1 MSCTE
6 QNIEGRKQMGAG
18 RDHTDA
24 PPSGRQPLR
33 CSAEVPLPMRPL
45 LANQPR
51 TATGAV
57 TEDVARAQRG
67 DMQAF
72 ERLYQQHGA
81 RVNALCRRL
90 AVDAQRADELM
101 QDVFVRAWEKLES
114 FRGESSLDSWLHR
127 VTVNVFLAA
136 DRSDKRRRA
145 HEDTVDDDRYELAS
159 ATAPVDVGDRID
171 LERAIAALPQGARM
185 AFVMHDIEGYSH
197 EEIAAMSGIAAA
209 TVRVQ
214 LHRARRHLMEALG

>member
-1 MSCTE
+1 M
-6 QNIEGRKQMGAG
+6 
-18 RDHTDA
+18 
-24 PPSGRQPLR
+24 
-33 CSAEVPLPMRPL
+33 
-45 LANQPR
+45 
-51 TATGAV
+51 

-72 ERLYQQHGA
+72 ERLYQKHAG

-90 AVDAQRADELM
+90 SVDVGRADELM
-101 QDVFVRAWEKLES
+101 QDVFVRAWEKLKS

-136 DRSDKRRRA
+136 ERGDRRRRA
-145 HEDTVDDDRYELAS
+145 HEDIADDDTYELSAS
-159 ATAPVDVGDRID
+159 TQSGDPGDRID
-171 LERAIAALPQGARM
+171 LERAIAALPQGARV
-185 AFVMHDIEGYSH
+185 AFVLHDIEGYSH

-214 LHRARRHLMEALG
+214 LHRARRHLMEALQ

>member
-1 MSCTE
+1 MPP
-6 QNIEGRKQMGAG
+6 AG
-18 RDHTDA
+18 SPLS
-24 PPSGRQPLR
+24 PP
-33 CSAEVPLPMRPL
+33 PL

-51 TATGAV
+51 PTPGAV
-57 TEDVARAQRG
+57 TDDVARAQRG

-72 ERLYQQHGA
+72 ERIYQQHSG

-90 AVDAQRADELM
+90 SADVGRADELM

-114 FRGESSLDSWLHR
+114 FRGESALDSWLHR

-136 DRSDKRRRA
+136 DRGDKRRRA
-145 HEDTVDDDRYELAS
+145 HEDTVDDDSYELAA

-171 LERAIAALPQGARM
+171 LERAVAALPPGARM

-197 EEIAAMSGIAAA
+197 DEIAAMSGIAAA

>member
-1 MSCTE
+1 MPSLLAKNP
-6 QNIEGRKQMGAG
+6 QQ
-18 RDHTDA
+18 
-24 PPSGRQPLR
+24 PPS
-33 CSAEVPLPMRPL
+33 
-45 LANQPR
+45 
-51 TATGAV
+51 AV

-72 ERLYQQHGA
+72 GRLYDKHSG

-90 AVDAQRADELM
+90 TTDAARAEELL
-101 QDVFVRAWEKLES
+101 QDVFVRAWEKLGS

-136 DRSDKRRRA
+136 DRGDRRRRA
-145 HEDTVDDDRYELAS
+145 HEDIADDDRYEMS
-159 ATAPVDVGDRID
+159 AAPTTVDVGDRID
-171 LERAIAALPQGARM
+171 LERAIATLPPGARM

-214 LHRARRHLMEALG
+214 LHRARRHLMETLG

>member
-1 MSCTE
+1 MPGS
-6 QNIEGRKQMGAG
+6 
-18 RDHTDA
+18 
-24 PPSGRQPLR
+24 
-33 CSAEVPLPMRPL
+33 
-45 LANQPR
+45 
-51 TATGAV
+51 V

-72 ERLYQQHGA
+72 ERIYQQHAG

-90 AVDAQRADELM
+90 AVDVNRADELL

-114 FRGESSLDSWLHR
+114 FRGESSLESWLHR

-136 DRSDKRRRA
+136 ERGDKRRRA
-145 HEDTVDDDRYELAS
+145 HEDVVDDDSYELS
-159 ATAPVDVGDRID
+159 TSTAPVDVGDQID
-171 LERAIAALPQGARM
+171 LERAIATLPPGARM

-197 EEIAAMSGIAAA
+197 DEIAAMSGIAAA

-214 LHRARRHLMEALG
+214 LHRARRHLMEALT

>member
-1 MSCTE
+1 MS
-6 QNIEGRKQMGAG
+6 
-18 RDHTDA
+18 
-24 PPSGRQPLR
+24 
-33 CSAEVPLPMRPL
+33 PL

-51 TATGAV
+51 PTPGAV
-57 TEDVARAQRG
+57 TDDVALAQRG

-72 ERLYQQHGA
+72 ERIYQQHAG

-90 AVDAQRADELM
+90 AVDVARADELM

-127 VTVNVFLAA
+127 VTVNVFLAS
-136 DRSDKRRRA
+136 DRTDKRRRA
-145 HEDTVDDDRYELAS
+145 HEDTVDDDHYALSA
-159 ATAPVDVGDRID
+159 ATAPVDVGGRID
-171 LERAIAALPQGARM
+171 LERAIATLPPGARM
-185 AFVMHDIEGYSH
+185 AFVMHDVEGYSH